1 MELKS
6 SRIAVID
13 IGTNTCL
20 LLIAELDNG
29 RLNVVYEA
37 QEAPRMGEG
46 VSASG
51 VISKA
56 SMQRVLKVLKSYVK
70 LSNKNTVDRIFAFG
84 TSALRDAQ
92 NKGDVVEY
100 FKNKA
105 EVDVQILSGAAE
117 AKFGYYGALFDM
129 EEGPDYAVLD
139 IGGGSTEISYFS
151 KGQFF
156 NKSFDIGSVRMKEKF
171 FKNGFDAKNLK
182 DAKEFAESS
191 FKQIKF
197 TDLLDKKLVG
207 VAGTLT
213 TLSALKHG
221 LTEFDEKKIHKDTL
235 TVDDVEKL
243 FMGLAKMSVPEIQSI
258 GGIMKGR
265 ADIIT
270 PGALILLDFMKYFG
284 FDEVTVSS
292 KGLRYGVFLYIVKS

>member
-1 MELKS
+1 MQAKS
-6 SRIAVID
+6 SRVAVID

-37 QEAPRMGEG
+37 QETPRMGEG
-46 VSASG
+46 VSGSG
-51 VISKA
+51 EITKD

-70 LSNKNTVDRIFAFG
+70 IANKSTVDRIFAFG
-84 TSALRDAQ
+84 TSALRDAK
-92 NKGDVVEY
+92 NKGAVVEY

-105 EVDVQILSGAAE
+105 EVDVQILSGATE

-129 EEGPDYAVLD
+129 EEGQDYAVLD

-151 KGQFF
+151 KGKFF
-156 NKSFDIGSVRMKEKF
+156 NKSFDIGSVRVKEKF
-171 FKNGFDAKNLK
+171 FKNGFDAKNLGEVK
-182 DAKEFAESS
+182 KFIEAGL
-191 FKQIKF
+191 KQIKF

-213 TLSALKHG
+213 TLSALRHG
-221 LTEFDEKKIHKDTL
+221 ITEFDEKKIHKDKL
-235 TVDDVEKL
+235 RVDEVEKL
-243 FMGLAKMSVPEIQSI
+243 FTGLTKMSVPEIQSI
-258 GGIMKGR
+258 GAIMKGR

-270 PGALILLDFMKYFG
+270 SGSLILLDFMKYFG